1 MNKEHTKKI
10 VLGAFGVI
18 GLLYVYFAFFLGP
31 LSKSRENTRAKFEDL
46 QGKIAS
52 SKTDVTKVVK
62 LEENAR
68 AATARYEALQA
79 LSPEGAP
86 IAWFPTRMKVF
97 FAAQHI
103 DRASVRLESTDGFK
117 ERELDGWARYNWII
131 DLPQADFESLG
142 KAFALLENT
151 NPLLSITKLH
161 IHTGSPLPEFQQVT
175 LTASTIIA
183 KK

>member
-10 VLGAFGVI
+10 VLGAFGLV

-31 LSKSRENTRAKFEDL
+31 LSKSRDTARAKLAGL
-46 QGKIAS
+46 QAKIAS
-52 SKTDVTKVVK
+52 SKSDVTKVSK

-103 DRASVRLESTDGFK
+103 D
-117 ERELDGWARYNWII
+117 
-131 DLPQADFESLG
+131 
-142 KAFALLENT
+142 
-151 NPLLSITKLH
+151 
-161 IHTGSPLPEFQQVT
+161 
-175 LTASTIIA
+175 
-183 KK
+183 